1 MVEGDLILVKIY
13 GECNDSLSKNIEGL
27 SGTNLILIKLFKL
40 QLSKYLD
47 KNMLKFICSDK
58 EFKKEFAKSF
68 KDYEIKVKKDKY
80 VLEYYNEEESS
91 KEDIFENIYESL
103 KTCRKVK
110 NALEEINMFEVR
122 MEEYK
127 EG

>member
-1 MVEGDLILVKIY
+1 
-13 GECNDSLSKNIEGL
+13 
-27 SGTNLILIKLFKL
+27 
-40 QLSKYLD
+40 
-47 KNMLKFICSDK
+47 MLKFICSDK

-80 VLEYYNEEESS
+80 VMEYYNEEESS

-110 NALEEINMFEVR
+110 NALEEINMFEIR

-127 EG
+127 EGQFEDESDAKDFVNMKEMSIIFSNDAYRESKEESTL

>member
-110 NALEEINMFEVR
+110 NALEEINMFEIR